1 MIGKLLE
8 ILSWTAGLKMK
19 NLSSKPVTGKTWRRK
34 TFNLAVVAIHF
45 HCSAISGWVLFR
57 GPTPPSFRLLLVRL
71 LLVRPSVSSS
81 SFSFCC
87 SRRRGPFQGMGAS
100 IFRHG
105 SLHLRHG
112 YLRFQAWMPPFQ
124 GMDASNFKLAH
135 PFWPYAGIAYAWAGG
150 PSGRSPLLWWEG
162 AGGGRWSRLGAAGP
176 SWISLP
182 WMVLPST
189 GLGVVKPPWD
199 WGIARLIRGSWHP
212 PSPAPL
218 QGGGLCSSD
227 TYFSFIRRARLCV
240 MLILP
245 SGHRIHCNTYP
256 NHTSRGFHLCLPR
269 RWVTDVCIA
278 AMLILVS
285 SLLTCCGTRTAG
297 GHWEGAR
304 TEVE

>member
-57 GPTPPSFRLLLVRL
+57 GPTPPSFRLLLVL
-71 LLVRPSVSSS
+71 LRPSPPRPSVSSS

-135 PFWPYAGIAYAWAGG
+135 PFWSYAGIAYAWAGG

-162 AGGGRWSRLGAAGP
+162 AGGGKVVSAGSCWSVVDFLTLDGAAVDR
-176 SWISLP
+176 SW
-182 WMVLPST
+182 
-189 GLGVVKPPWD
+189 
-199 WGIARLIRGSWHP
+199 
-212 PSPAPL
+212 
-218 QGGGLCSSD
+218 GG
-227 TYFSFIRRARLCV
+227 
-240 MLILP
+240 
-245 SGHRIHCNTYP
+245 
-256 NHTSRGFHLCLPR
+256 
-269 RWVTDVCIA
+269 
-278 AMLILVS
+278 
-285 SLLTCCGTRTAG
+285 
-297 GHWEGAR
+297 
-304 TEVE
+304 